1 MDTPDLRAIA
11 HIGAMKARIGDNMQ
25 HLVHTPFIVRL
36 WKFIW
41 RELTD
46 GRLEKTKGER
56 KK

>member
-1 MDTPDLRAIA
+1 VDTPDLRAIA